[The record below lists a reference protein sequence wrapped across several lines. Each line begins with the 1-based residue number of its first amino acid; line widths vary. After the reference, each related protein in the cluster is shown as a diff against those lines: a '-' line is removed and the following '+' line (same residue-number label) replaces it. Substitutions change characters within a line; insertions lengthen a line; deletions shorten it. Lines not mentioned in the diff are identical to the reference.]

1 MLTWRQSA
9 VCTRT
14 LCGRYLLRAQLAHS
28 RSRTREKQRN
38 AERDLET
45 LDELDLGLKI
55 TRAKDYRVFIPRITS
70 IPRISQLM
78 FSALSIYSTEHH
90 DKNTQNKRNRTHQ
103 LCLAR
108 LHSLSVQLCSIWVY
122 ATLTAVLY
130 KWFQLMYS
138 CAFRSKLI
146 LCFSW

>member
-9 VCTRT
+9 A
-14 LCGRYLLRAQLAHS
+14 RARLWAIFIA
-28 RSRTREKQRN
+28 R
-38 AERDLET
+38 
-45 LDELDLGLKI
+45 DLGLKI

-78 FSALSIYSTEHH
+78 FSIYSTEHH

-122 ATLTAVLY
+122 ATL
-130 KWFQLMYS
+130 
-138 CAFRSKLI
+138 
-146 LCFSW
+146 

>member
-9 VCTRT
+9 ACTRT

-90 DKNTQNKRNRTHQ
+90 DKTHKTKEIGH
-103 LCLAR
+103 A
-108 LHSLSVQLCSIWVY
+108 
-122 ATLTAVLY
+122 
-130 KWFQLMYS
+130 S
-138 CAFRSKLI
+138 CALQDYTASL
-146 LCFSW
+146 FSCALYGSMQH